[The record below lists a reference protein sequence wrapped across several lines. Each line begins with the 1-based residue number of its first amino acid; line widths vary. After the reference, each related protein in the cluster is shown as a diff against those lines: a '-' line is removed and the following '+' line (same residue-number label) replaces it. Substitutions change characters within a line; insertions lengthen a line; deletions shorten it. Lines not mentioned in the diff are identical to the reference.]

1 LAHDQISKRVAV
13 FITSFNRRDTT
24 LRFLE
29 SLLKEA
35 SSSIHVFSIY
45 LMDDSSPDGTGEAVL
60 RKYRDVNVICGDGK
74 LYWVGGVRLILQ
86 TIGEDLKNYDAI
98 LLINDDIVLIP
109 GSLDSLIQYGFSEN
123 AIIGGT
129 VVAQNREIESSG
141 SLLGKICKP
150 RPRMLIANG
159 HLQKCELMPGHIM
172 LIPMEIYEDLNG
184 FDKTLPYRFLDLE
197 FTHRASKSGKSVLL
211 APDVVAITD
220 EVHDYYKETSSMR
233 GSLKNLVQRI
243 LLDPKGPYWKESVYY
258 LQKIS
263 PILWWLWLPFFYRAF
278 FVAVFRSYLEKLPFV
293 KKPSTPVT
301 LEK

>member
-1 LAHDQISKRVAV
+1 MALDQHSKRVAV
-13 FITSFNRRDTT
+13 FITSFNRRDIT

-29 SLLKEA
+29 GFLKEA
-35 SSSIHVFSIY
+35 SSSFHVFSIY
-45 LMDDSSPDGTGEAVL
+45 LMDDSSPDGTGEAVS
-60 RKYRDVNVICGDGK
+60 RKYRDVNVIYGDGN

-129 VVAQNREIESSG
+129 VVSQDGEIESSG
-141 SLLGKICKP
+141 SLLGKICRP
-150 RPRMLIANG
+150 RPRLLIANG
-159 HLQKCELMPGHIM
+159 HLQNCELMPGHVM
-172 LIPMEIYEDLNG
+172 LIPMNIYEDLNG
-184 FDKTLPYRFLDLE
+184 FDKKLPYRFLDLE
-197 FTHRASKSGKSVLL
+197 FTHRASRSGKTVLL
-211 APDVVAITD
+211 APHVIAITD
-220 EVHDYYKETSSMR
+220 EVHDYYQETSSMR
-233 GSLKNLVQRI
+233 GSLNSLIKRI

-258 LQKIS
+258 LRKIS

-293 KKPSTPVT
+293 KKSSTPVT